1 MIDYDDNNDN
11 TYITKIPLDSQCTL
25 YIPGA
30 LPDGSDWLSH
40 VKPVLE
46 KRMQK

>member
-1 MIDYDDNNDN
+1 M
-11 TYITKIPLDSQCTL
+11 TSSLL
-25 YIPGA
+25 YLTGA
-30 LPDGSDWLSH
+30 VPEGSDWLDL